1 MTIGVRPRIFAKSC
15 DREKTYQ
22 DALSIGTSWG
32 FTVGRRCFDLIGQFD
47 PSYKLIEDT
56 ELIMRMVAA
65 DLAAVVVPEVLVEI
79 HHHSDP
85 GRPTS
90 ASRNRER
97 AAEISRM
104 LEQNE
109 RLLAVYPRIEDGFR
123 RYADQLLSDGTAS

>member
-1 MTIGVRPRIFAKSC
+1 
-15 DREKTYQ
+15 
-22 DALSIGTSWG
+22 
-32 FTVGRRCFDLIGQFD
+32 
-47 PSYKLIEDT
+47 
-56 ELIMRMVAA
+56 MRMVAA